1 MRRIISLLL
10 TLLIVAVSISPVFAE
25 EQIRTTQPEIENSR
39 YAYLYEESTDT
50 ILFDKD
56 GYKGNAPASMTKV
69 MAAVI
74 VLEHDPDLSGTAT
87 VSEKAISTQYC
98 YWLDDWHLVAGEE
111 VSVEDLMN
119 YFLIASGNEA
129 GTTLAEYICGDIDAF
144 IAEMNAKALELGMND
159 SRYYDP
165 HGLSDYNRVTCEDMI
180 KLCRYAMTFDKF
192 REIVCK
198 TQGTL
203 PASNKHKSAFH
214 YTTTNRVMDPR
225 GVEEYMTGFEDDI
238 IGIKTGFT
246 NAAGNN
252 LSCCMINDDLTFYS
266 VVMHA
271 HDEKNENG
279 DWIEMHY
286 TDTAELMKWARSFK
300 KVGMAAGTE
309 GRLLKGTKY
318 SMFKNVYVKTA
329 EDVYILAQEDV
340 EPTYEYS
347 MGTSVKAGD
356 VVGRVTYTD
365 QFGNSRSSDLIATAD
380 AKTSWRYYIGIVLLA
395 AAFGYSAGAIGKKG
409 KKDPRKPTE
418 KKDIRHL

>member
-1 MRRIISLLL
+1 MKKLVSLSLV
-10 TLLIVAVSISPVFAE
+10 LLIVVLSASPVFAE
-25 EQIRTTQPEIENSR
+25 ELIRTTRPEIENSR
-39 YAYLYEESTDT
+39 YALLYEESTDT
-50 ILFDKD
+50 ILYDKD
-56 GYKGNAPASMTKV
+56 AYKGNAPASMTKV

-74 VLEHDPDLSGTAT
+74 VLEHNPELKGTAT
-87 VSEKAISTQYC
+87 VSAKAISTQYC
-98 YWLDDWHLVAGEE
+98 YWLDDWHLLEGEE

-119 YFLIASGNEA
+119 YFLIVSGNEA
-129 GTTLAEYICGDIDAF
+129 GTTLAEYTCGDIDVF

-165 HGLSDYNRVTCEDMI
+165 HGLSDYNRVTCEDML

-203 PASNKHKSAFH
+203 PASNKHSSPYH
-214 YTTTNRVMDPR
+214 YTTTNRVMNPR
-225 GVEEYMTGFEDDI
+225 GTSEYKTGFEQDI

-252 LSCCMINDDLTFYS
+252 LSCCMVHDDLTFYS

-271 HDEKNENG
+271 HDEKNANG
-279 DWIEMHY
+279 SWIEMHY
-286 TDTAELMKWARSFK
+286 ADTAELMKWARSFK

-309 GRLLKGTKY
+309 GRLLKGTKF

-329 EDVYILAQEDV
+329 EDVYILAQDEV
-340 EPTYEYS
+340 EPTYEYF
-347 MGTSVKAGD
+347 MGTKVKAGD
-356 VVGRVTYTD
+356 IVGKMTYTD
-365 QFGNSRSSDLIATAD
+365 EFGNSRSTDLIATAD
-380 AKTSWRYYIGIVLLA
+380 AGTVWRYYIGGLLLA
-395 AAFGYSAGAIGKKG
+395 AAFGFSAGAIGKKNR
-409 KKDPRKPTE
+409 KDPRKPTD